1 MNKIIKISFAI
12 FLAFVSLNITMAQN
26 SDSLFVT
33 PTYTLK
39 ATNVTISADG
49 TTFEWDV
56 YMLQTNGN
64 LTPFIYGAAQ
74 YFFNFN
80 PEIALPGD
88 SLRYSIIASDLPS
101 QFRPVNPS
109 ISGNILRL
117 ASNLPTLPEDSPII
131 SSTAPGTK
139 VLRLRFRNFTRPF
152 QPVPFGLA
160 WRSELPNPFTKIAA
174 FTGEDNTILV
184 DVSTPATHTVDPFT
198 GIGNGTTPTA
208 IQIPTEYSLA
218 QNFPNPF
225 NPSTK
230 IDYSIPVE
238 GKVNIAVYDIAGR
251 EVMNLVNAVQPA
263 GFYSVNFNGANLAS
277 GMYFYRINVKGES
290 AKNFRATKRMVLI
303 K

>member
-1 MNKIIKISFAI
+1 MNKIIKISIAI
-12 FLAFVSLNITMAQN
+12 ILAFVSLNTTMAQT
-26 SDSLFVT
+26 DSLFVT

-39 ATNVTISADG
+39 VTNVTVTTDG

-56 YMLQTNGN
+56 YMLQTNPEA
-64 LTPFIYGAAQ
+64 TPFIYGAAQ
-74 YFFNFN
+74 YFLNFN
-80 PEIALPGD
+80 TAIALPGD

-101 QFRPVNPS
+101 QFRPVNAS

-131 SSTAPGTK
+131 SSVAPGTK
-139 VLRLRFRNFTRPF
+139 VLRMRFKNFTRPF
-152 QPVPFGLA
+152 QAVPLGLA

-174 FTGEDNTILV
+174 FTGEDNTVLV
-184 DVSTPATHTVDPFT
+184 DISTPATHTVDIIT

-208 IQIPTEYSLA
+208 VQIPTEYNLS

-225 NPSTK
+225 NPTTK
-230 IDYSIPVE
+230 IDYSISVE
-238 GKVNIAVYDIAGR
+238 GKVNIVVYDIVGR
-251 EVMNLVNAVQPA
+251 EVMNLVNSVQTA

-277 GMYFYRINVKGES
+277 GMYFYRINVTGES
-290 AKNFRATKRMVLI
+290 DNNFRATKRMVLI

>member
-1 MNKIIKISFAI
+1 M
-12 FLAFVSLNITMAQN
+12 AFVSLNTSMAQ
-26 SDSLFVT
+26 SDSLFAT

-39 ATNVTISADG
+39 VTNVTVTPDA

-56 YMLQTNGN
+56 YMLQTNGTV
-64 LTPFIYGAAQ
+64 TPFIYGAAQ

-80 PEIALPGD
+80 TSIFLPGD
-88 SLRYSIIASDLPS
+88 SLRYSIVASDLPS
-101 QFRPVNPS
+101 QYRPVNAS

-117 ASNLPTLPEDSPII
+117 ASNLPTVPEDSPVI
-131 SSTAPGTK
+131 STVAPGTK
-139 VLRLRFRNFTRPF
+139 VLRMRLKNFTRPF
-152 QPVPFGLA
+152 QPVPLGLE

-184 DVSTPATHTVDPFT
+184 DISTPATHTVDPIT
-198 GIGNGTTPTA
+198 GIGNGGEQTA
-208 IQIPTEYSLA
+208 AIIPTEYSLN

-225 NPSTK
+225 NPTTK

-263 GFYSVNFNGANLAS
+263 GFYSVNFNGVNLAS
-277 GMYFYRINVKGES
+277 GMYFYRINVEGES